1 MKRQT
6 DLYRNKQ
13 KNKTKL
19 SIFKQICQ
27 IFRLLLIIKEAD
39 PMTASSTYPDHLAFH
54 GRLHDFK
61 VSAWCAERSLGS
73 SSQDWLQIGLPR
85 EIEFRPTTTG

>member
-1 MKRQT
+1 M
-6 DLYRNKQ
+6 LP
-13 KNKTKL
+13 
-19 SIFKQICQ
+19 IV
-27 IFRLLLIIKEAD
+27 KEAD

-73 SSQDWLQIGLPR
+73 SSQDWLQIGLVQHMNFVGPLPR

>member
-1 MKRQT
+1 M
-6 DLYRNKQ
+6 LP
-13 KNKTKL
+13 
-19 SIFKQICQ
+19 IV
-27 IFRLLLIIKEAD
+27 KEAD
-39 PMTASSTYPDHLAFH
+39 PMAASSTYPDHLAFH

-73 SSQDWLQIGLPR
+73 SSQDWLQIGLVQHMNFVGLLPR